1 MITKLLRNFH
11 AYGKSA
17 LLDALYPPICVTC
30 LTRLEPNEES
40 ICLSC
45 LLDLPY
51 TESHLTPLL
60 ALDQKFLGRMP
71 VESIYTWVRFAKKTK
86 IQTLLHALKYHQKP
100 DLVRTIGQHYGY
112 LLRSKENWPAYDCII
127 PIPMH
132 PRKKALRGYNQ
143 AEEFALGLAESLY
156 VPVETQVLLKQRQTK
171 SQTAFSRQ
179 SRFQNLQG
187 SFVLTNNYDFKA
199 KKVFLV
205 DDVLTTGA
213 TLEEAG
219 TLLYKAGVSEIS
231 IITIATAF

>member
-11 AYGKSA
+11 AYGMSA

-30 LTRLEPNEES
+30 QTHLAPNEKS
-40 ICLSC
+40 ICLAC

-60 ALDQKFLGRMP
+60 ALDQKFVGRLP
-71 VESIYTWVRFAKKTK
+71 VTSILTWVRFAKKTK

-100 DLVRTIGQHYGY
+100 ELAQIIGKHYGH
-112 LLRSKENWPAYDCII
+112 LLKSNETLSSYDCIV

-132 PRKKALRGYNQ
+132 TRKKALRGYNQ
-143 AEEFALGLAESLY
+143 AEEFAKGLAASLNI
-156 VPVETQVLLKQRQTK
+156 PVETDGFQKRKFTQ
-171 SQTAFSRQ
+171 SQTAFSREK
-179 SRFQNLQG
+179 RFQNLQG
-187 SFVLTNNYDFKA
+187 SFVITNKINWKE
-199 KKVFLV
+199 KKVILV

-219 TLLYKAGVSEIS
+219 TLLYRSGISELS

>member
-30 LTRLEPNEES
+30 RQRLAPNEES

-51 TESHLTPLL
+51 TETHLTPLL

-71 VESIYTWVRFAKKTK
+71 VSAIYTWVRFAKKTK

-100 DLVRTIGQHYGY
+100 DLARTIGLHYGH
-112 LLRSKENWPAYDCII
+112 LLASMEEVKSYDCLV

-143 AEEFALGLAESLY
+143 AEEFALGLAQSLGI
-156 VPVETQVLLKQRQTK
+156 PVEPNALKKKRFTT

-179 SRFQNLQG
+179 KRFQNLQG
-187 SFVLTNNYDFKA
+187 SFVLNPKFDVNT
-199 KKVFLV
+199 KKVILV

-219 TLLYKAGVSEIS
+219 TRLYKAGVSELS